1 MAHSALPR
9 LAAALALA
17 SQGPAAHRWRSAS
30 RWTLLLAISSLFLTA
45 AGSARAVVEVDY
57 FPSTSALME
66 LKLPTGASEA
76 IALSGPTTV
85 HVFFEG
91 AKEGEASDNNGN
103 GLDEVQTEMVDLQL
117 TGNSSF
123 GLVQVTLNP
132 SMPSRGQIE
141 ETANTQRG
149 RLDLPPF
156 APAGTANSF
165 FDLFF
170 KVQVGTPPNVVTFFT
185 AQPKRMSSVITHKP
199 PAPGNTYES
208 VELIPL
214 LDANGRP
221 TGFSIGA
228 GRHVPQPVVEVDYFP
243 STVALMELKM
253 PGGGSQAI
261 ALSGPTTVHVF
272 FEGANEGDAS
282 DNDGNGLDE
291 VKTEMVD
298 LQLTGNSS
306 FGPVQVTLNP
316 SLPSRGQIEE
326 TANTQPG
333 RLDLPPFAPSG
344 TANSFFDVFFKVQVG
359 PFTFFTAQPKRM
371 SSVITHKPPGPG
383 DTYENPEQIP
393 LLDTNGNPTGFSIGA
408 GRHVPQPVTD
418 ADCSLKLLQSN
429 ADLRICKASLTKATT
444 DLSTTQGQLAATEAA
459 LATALGERDAAA
471 AERDRALGTVAN
483 LQQQLRQLQAL
494 LDTCE
499 GHPPNLA
506 CQADLS
512 ADGIVNF
519 KDLALF
525 KSVFFKK
532 CELTP

>member
-9 LAAALALA
+9 LAAAPALA
-17 SQGPAAHRWRSAS
+17 SQGPAAHLWPFVP
-30 RWTLLLAISSLFLTA
+30 RWTLLLAISSLFLIA
-45 AGSARAVVEVDY
+45 VQPAHAVVEIDY
-57 FPSTSALME
+57 FPSTAALME

-91 AKEGEASDNNGN
+91 AKEGEASDNDGN

-123 GLVQVTLNP
+123 GAVQVTLNP
-132 SMPSRGQIE
+132 TRPSRGQIE

-165 FDLFF
+165 FDVFF
-170 KVQVGTPPNVVTFFT
+170 KVQVGSLTFFT
-185 AQPKRMSSVITHKP
+185 TQPKRMSSLITHKP
-199 PAPGNTYES
+199 PGPGDTYENL
-208 VELIPL
+208 ELIPL

-243 STVALMELKM
+243 STLALMELDM
-253 PGGGSQAI
+253 PGGASETI

-272 FEGANEGDAS
+272 FEGAHEGDAS
-282 DNDGNGLDE
+282 DDNGNGLDE
-291 VKTEMVD
+291 VQTEMVD
-298 LQLTGNSS
+298 LHLTGNSS

-326 TANTQPG
+326 RANTQPG
-333 RLDLPPFAPSG
+333 RLDLPPFAPAG
-344 TANSFFDVFFKVQVG
+344 TANSFFDLFFKVQVG
-359 PFTFFTAQPKRM
+359 PYTFFTAQPKRM

-383 DTYENPEQIP
+383 DAYENLEQVP
-393 LLDTNGNPTGFSIGA
+393 LLDVNGNPTGFSIGA

-418 ADCSLKLLQSN
+418 TECSLKLLQSN
-429 ADLRICKASLTKATT
+429 ADLRICRASLT
-444 DLSTTQGQLAATEAA
+444 ATEAA
-459 LATALGERDAAA
+459 LATALRERDAAA
-471 AERDRALGTVAN
+471 AERDRALGTVAD

-506 CQADLS
+506 CRADLS

-532 CELTP
+532 CEPTP